1 MLMRVAQPLDLDSTL
16 FSGQAF
22 RWRRDGGWFHGVV
35 FGNVVKMRPAAD
47 GVEFS
52 CAPDSERAMEPLL
65 RDYLGLGA
73 DLDQIYAAI
82 ANDDRLRSAVRRYRG
97 MRILRQEPWE
107 CLVSFICSSYSNIP
121 RITRNVEDLCASL
134 GRPVGTGD
142 HARSIFP
149 NPQELAEAGEQHLR
163 GLGLGYRA
171 KSLAATSRAIADG
184 ALDLITLREATYEDA
199 LEALMALPGVGDKVA
214 NCVLLFSL
222 DKLEAFPV
230 DVWVRR
236 AVQEWYF
243 DGRIPGKGT
252 PMSQRDGSMPGK
264 GTTVPQK
271 DDGMPSKGSTVPQ
284 KDGSMPGKGSTVP
297 QKDGRMPGKGS
308 TVPQEDGSMP
318 GKGTAV
324 SQKRGATISQ
334 KKVRLWAQDHFGPYA
349 GYANQYLFHDRRLQG
364 KGR

>member
-1 MLMRVAQPLDLDSTL
+1 MRVAQPLDLDSTL

-22 RWRRDGGWFHGVV
+22 RWRRDGDWSHGVV
-35 FGNVVKMRPAAD
+35 FGNVVKMRPAPD

-82 ANDDRLRSAVRRYRG
+82 ANDDRLRSAIGRYRG

-134 GRPVGTGD
+134 GRPVGMGD

-149 NPQELAEAGEQHLR
+149 TPQELAEAGEQHLR
-163 GLGLGYRA
+163 SLGLGYRA

-222 DKLEAFPV
+222 DKPEAFPV

-243 DGRIPGKGT
+243 DGQRPVTAKDGRIPSKRT
-252 PMSQRDGSMPGK
+252 PEL
-264 GTTVPQK
+264 
-271 DDGMPSKGSTVPQ
+271 Q
-284 KDGSMPGKGSTVP
+284 KDGSM
-297 QKDGRMPGKGS
+297 Q
-308 TVPQEDGSMP
+308 
-318 GKGTAV
+318 GKGTTPP
-324 SQKRGATISQ
+324 QDKGATISQ

-364 KGR
+364 RG